1 MADNKLND
9 IIRTSLDCIKELV
22 DVNTVVGS
30 PITTASGATIIP
42 VSKITVGFASGG
54 VDYNSKAEN
63 KNTNGNGNSPQNFG
77 GGGGT
82 GLTVT
87 PVGFLVISPE
97 GKIELL
103 NLASAAGKPDPVET
117 ISNLLEKSPEIVDKI
132 KTVFKKD
139 KTE

>member
-22 DVNTVVGS
+22 DVNTVIGT

-54 VDYNSKAEN
+54 VDYFGKNNPNS
-63 KNTNGNGNSPQNFG
+63 SQNFG

-82 GLTVT
+82 GLTVS

-103 NLASAAGKPDPVET
+103 NLAKDSKPDAAET
-117 ISNLLEKSPEIVDKI
+117 ISNLVEKSPEIMEKI
-132 KTVFKKD
+132 KTVFKKE
-139 KTE
+139 KTEE

>member
-22 DVNTVVGS
+22 DVNTVIGT

-54 VDYNSKAEN
+54 VDYFGK
-63 KNTNGNGNSPQNFG
+63 TNNGSGTLPPQNFG

-82 GLTVT
+82 GLTVS

-103 NLASAAGKPDPVET
+103 NLASAANKPDAAET
-117 ISNLLEKSPEIVDKI
+117 ISNLLEKSPEIMDKI
-132 KTVFKKD
+132 KTVFKKE